1 VNALEQLREQ
11 VQMIH
16 ASWAN
21 AKPAAEP
28 RVAKITIEVV
38 WPLSAVVPVGRFR
51 EARGRVNAVEI
62 GGVPPGHLFLRGI
75 ATQFRPVR
83 WTTYRFEYRS
93 ERWDQGGQDTFLSFD
108 FAALLESRPEVING

>member
-1 VNALEQLREQ
+1 LNAIEQLKEQ

-16 ASWAN
+16 ASWASTGPA
-21 AKPAAEP
+21 AKP
-28 RVAKITIEVV
+28 RIAKIAIEVV